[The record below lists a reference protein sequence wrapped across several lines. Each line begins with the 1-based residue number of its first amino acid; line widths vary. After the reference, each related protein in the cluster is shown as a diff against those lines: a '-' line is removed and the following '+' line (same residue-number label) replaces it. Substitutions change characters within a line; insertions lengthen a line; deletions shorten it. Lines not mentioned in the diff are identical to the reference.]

1 MNKKGFTLLEVLIA
15 VFILTLMSMMIWQI
29 TNNSYRG
36 SQKAAKYDVI
46 YQYART
52 SIDKLSKD
60 LSMAFMVGPVF
71 QGKSSDGSMAVETSF
86 VGEDQGEN
94 DAVNFY
100 SFSGTRLIK
109 NEKKSD
115 QLEIGYSVKACPNV
129 DEKLECLMRRESSV
143 IDTNP
148 KEGGTSNPVAKGIK
162 RFNLEYYEPSRQEWR
177 PDWNSKDPGLLNKLP
192 IAVRFTLA
200 FDDPMDETNELV
212 FTSSVM
218 VPLSGGPID
227 F

>member
-1 MNKKGFTLLEVLIA
+1 MEVLIA
-15 VFILTLMSMMIWQI
+15 VSILAIMSMMIWQI

-36 SQKAAKYDVI
+36 SQKAAKYDTI

-60 LSMAFMVGPVF
+60 ISMAFLVGPAF
-71 QGKSSDGSMAVETSF
+71 QGKLSDGSIALETGFS
-86 VGEDQGEN
+86 GEDQGET
-94 DAVNFY
+94 DSVNFCT
-100 SFSGTRLIK
+100 FSGMRLIK

-115 QLEIGYSVKACPNV
+115 QLEVGYSVAPCP
-129 DEKLECLMRRESSV
+129 DTEEKTECLMRRESSV
-143 IDTNP
+143 IDTNI

-162 RFNLEYYEPSRQEWR
+162 RFNLEYYEPARQEWR
-177 PDWNSKDPGLLNKLP
+177 DDWNSKDPAMLNKLP
-192 IAVRFTLA
+192 TAVRFTLV
-200 FDDPMDETNELV
+200 FDDPLDETNELV

-218 VPLSGGPID
+218 LPLSGGSID